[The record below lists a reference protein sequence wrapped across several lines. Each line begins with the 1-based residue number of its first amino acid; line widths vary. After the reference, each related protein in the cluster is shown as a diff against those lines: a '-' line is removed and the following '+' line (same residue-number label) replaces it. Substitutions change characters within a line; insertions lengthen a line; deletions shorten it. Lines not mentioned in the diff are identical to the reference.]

1 MQQQQEEEQQRFG
14 QAHDHD
20 NGVAFK
26 GSDDEEEEEDDLFF
40 TQTQEDG
47 DEEWAPESGAE
58 APLLPPYVPEL
69 GLEEMSSTQRHRC
82 NFHLHHRQQQQHHH
96 HHQPQQRPAPLAPLP
111 ASNATAAAPAFP
123 VFGHEDSSACVT
135 GPTDPATGNTSDTRH
150 FYTFLNDKAGM
161 DENKRSKEEVEKIVH
176 EASKN
181 SKFFLAQQRNDV
193 KIQERIRGIKSKLRT
208 LSEPL
213 RRALESEA
221 DKHLIAAEKSRRSYT
236 QVCVVIDLDAFFT
249 SVEERDEPSLK
260 AVPFAVGGGVICTA
274 NYEARKYGVRS
285 AMPEFIA
292 RKLCPQLLVRQT
304 RFETYSHVAEQTRMI
319 FKEYDPHFRAGSLDE
334 AYLDLTACV
343 QGLVRER
350 GGEVPFGGGSGGGG
364 ISLFERP
371 EAAMVLKA
379 DGEEEE
385 EDDDEEKQSGEEH
398 DKTEKRH
405 AYYWSVAEAV
415 VAEIRRRICEVTGVT
430 ASAGIATSFCLAKI
444 ASNERK
450 PDGQYRVG
458 NVGGFLRHLP
468 VRKVSGIGRITE
480 RCLVAGLEIGTCWE
494 LWSKRALLYHV
505 YTHQT
510 AHWLVCKSVGL
521 DGGGPDDG
529 NSEDGGGGGGGGG
542 RKGISRERTFAAL
555 SRKDDLLEKLRMI
568 CDSLAADMAREGLKA
583 KSITLKLKN
592 SDFAITTRAKSC
604 AFYVSTSQELY
615 QHSLS
620 LLLPQLPITLRLM
633 GVRASHFQPKPQAPP
648 KGQGCLEGYVV
659 TSGPNTAVA
668 AGAASG
674 EAAAGDVSPFVSSS
688 SYSSPSSLPAASQSE
703 APIVPPAYSCPV
715 CSRCLSLGLHDFNQH
730 VDDCLRASD
739 PHFHRRQ
746 KEQEEKQEKGKER
759 RKLFSAPPQSTVAYK
774 KGKRNGAG
782 GGREGG
788 GKKRASQPVA
798 KPLEHFFRSTGNA
811 NGMKN

>member
-1 MQQQQEEEQQRFG
+1 
-14 QAHDHD
+14 
-20 NGVAFK
+20 
-26 GSDDEEEEEDDLFF
+26 
-40 TQTQEDG
+40 
-47 DEEWAPESGAE
+47 
-58 APLLPPYVPEL
+58 
-69 GLEEMSSTQRHRC
+69 
-82 NFHLHHRQQQQHHH
+82 
-96 HHQPQQRPAPLAPLP
+96 
-111 ASNATAAAPAFP
+111 
-123 VFGHEDSSACVT
+123 
-135 GPTDPATGNTSDTRH
+135 
-150 FYTFLNDKAGM
+150 M

-193 KIQERIRGIKSKLRT
+193 KIQERIRGIKAKLRT

-213 RRALESEA
+213 RRALETEA
-221 DKHLIAAEKSRRSYT
+221 DKRLNAAEKSSRSHT

-249 SVEERDEPSLK
+249 SVEERDDSSLK
-260 AVPFAVGGGVICTA
+260 TVPFAVGGGVICTA

-292 RKLCPQLLVRQT
+292 RKLCPQLLVRPT

-350 GGEVPFGGGSGGGG
+350 GGEVPLGGGRAGGGEG
-364 ISLFERP
+364 IPLFERQ
-371 EAAMVLKA
+371 EAARVLKA
-379 DGEEEE
+379 DEEEEEE
-385 EDDDEEKQSGEEH
+385 EDDEEERREEEQ
-398 DKTEKRH
+398 DKGEKRD
-405 AYYWSVAEAV
+405 AYYWSVAEEV

-458 NVGGFLRHLP
+458 DVGGFLRHLP

-494 LWSKRALLYHV
+494 LWAKRALLYHV

-521 DGGGPDDG
+521 DGGGADDVNNEEG
-529 NSEDGGGGGGGGG
+529 GGGGGGGGG
-542 RKGISRERTFAAL
+542 RKGISRERTFSAL
-555 SRKDDLLEKLRMI
+555 SRKDDLLEKLRLI

-583 KSITLKLKN
+583 KSITLKLKD

-604 AFYVSTSQELY
+604 VFYVSTSQELY

-648 KGQGCLEGYVV
+648 KGQGRLEGYVV
-659 TSGPNTAVA
+659 TTGPNTAIA
-668 AGAASG
+668 SGAAPAGAA
-674 EAAAGDVSPFVSSS
+674 AGGDPSFLSSS
-688 SYSSPSSLPAASQSE
+688 SSSSSFSSSSSSLPAAAQSQGNV
-703 APIVPPAYSCPV
+703 VPPTYSCPL
-715 CSRCLSLGLHDFNQH
+715 CGQRLSVGLRDFNQH
-730 VDDCLRASD
+730 VDVCLRASD
-739 PHFHRRQ
+739 PHFNRRE
-746 KEQEEKQEKGKER
+746 KEEEEKEEKEKER
-759 RKLFSAPPQSTVAYK
+759 RKHSSAASQSTVANK
-774 KGKRNGAG
+774 KAKRYRAG
-782 GGREGG
+782 GGKGEGG
-788 GKKRASQPVA
+788 GKKATQPVA
-798 KPLEHFFRSTGNA
+798 RSLEHFFRSTGKA
-811 NGMKN
+811 NGTKK